1 MAKRKYKGKKANDD
15 LQKAIIKAFGG
26 YRGEVFEDV
35 EASLIHY
42 EPGITNPSF
51 AVYLY
56 GTEGSSVFTDQYL
69 GSSVFTD
76 QNAEDYNL
84 QGAMDLLKKKYDLEL
99 SHVEFR
105 KLYGK
110 LMVIALIFE
119 VYNVTK

>member
-1 MAKRKYKGKKANDD
+1 MPKRKYKGKKANDD

-35 EASLIHY
+35 EASMIEY
-42 EPGITNPSF
+42 ERGITNPSF
-51 AVYLY
+51 AVFLY
-56 GTEGSSVFTDQYL
+56 GTEGSSVFTDQK
-69 GSSVFTD
+69 
-76 QNAEDYNL
+76 AEDYDL

-105 KLYGK
+105 QLYGN
-110 LMVIALIFE
+110 LMVIALIFD